1 MGRRIPTGLLAFS
14 VLAVLA
20 VGCGGGSSS
29 SSSNGEATKS
39 AEQVLADAKTAATGA
54 TGVHVSG
61 TFTDAGKTV
70 ALDLAL
76 GKDGGT
82 GFMAQGSARADIARV
97 GDTAYMRASTAFWRK
112 FAGAG
117 AAQLLHDKWLKG
129 SATKQPFAAFAKF
142 MSITGLIGDAFKN
155 HGKLTN
161 LGEKTYKGQK
171 VVAIKDAKDGSI
183 LYVAATGTPYPVA
196 ALGGGSISFAD
207 WNKQVSVT
215 APKGAVDISALGG

>member
-1 MGRRIPTGLLAFS
+1 MGRRLLTGLLAVV
-14 VLAVLA
+14 VLAA
-20 VGCGGGSSS
+20 GCGGGSSS
-29 SSSNGEATKS
+29 SSSNGEAKKS
-39 AEQVLADAKTAATGA
+39 AEQVLTDAKAAAAGTA
-54 TGVHVSG
+54 GVHIAG
-61 TFTDAGKTV
+61 TFTDAKKTV
-70 ALDLAL
+70 ALDLAV
-76 GKDGGT
+76 GKDSGK
-82 GFMAQGSARADIARV
+82 GFIAQDGARADIARV

-129 SATKQPFAAFAKF
+129 SATKQPFAAFARF
-142 MSITGLIGDAFKN
+142 MSITGLLNVAFSS

-196 ALGGGSISFAD
+196 AVGGGAISFAD
-207 WNKQVSVT
+207 WNKQVAVS
-215 APKGAVDISALGG
+215 APKDAVDISSLGG